1 MKVIRAG
8 TLGFCMGVR
17 RAVELAAG
25 AVREAEGRAVYTLG
39 PLIHNPR
46 VLEDLRRQG
55 VEILEA
61 GALPR
66 LPEKAVVI
74 IRAHGAPPQREE
86 ELKTLGVRV
95 IDATCPKVK
104 AGQLK
109 ARALAERGFCIFLA
123 GEEHHAELIGIRGY
137 VESVKGICRIVG
149 TSAEAEE
156 AAGSLLRLAH
166 ETAKNPQV
174 PASGEPGEFG
184 TVLIGQTTI
193 TPEEFEA
200 IGAGIKKIYP
210 RLLIVNTIC
219 GAVRERQD
227 SLRKLCAGAGG
238 VIIAGGRRSANTRR
252 LLDIALSLGKP
263 AWLVET
269 AGDIPAE
276 VRACGTVGLCAGAS
290 TPDEVIDEIAL
301 ALENL

>member
-25 AVREAEGRAVYTLG
+25 AIRDAAGRPVYTLG

-55 VEILEA
+55 VEILET
-61 GALPR
+61 GTLPPA
-66 LPEKAVVI
+66 PEKAVVI
-74 IRAHGAPPQREE
+74 IRAHGAAPQREE
-86 ELKTLGVRV
+86 ELKSLGTRV

-104 AGQLK
+104 ASQLK
-109 ARALAERGFCIFLA
+109 ARALAEEGFRIFLA
-123 GEEHHAELIGIRGY
+123 GEERHAELTGIKGY
-137 VESVKGICRIVG
+137 AESVKGMCRIVG
-149 TSAEAEE
+149 NPAEAEE
-156 AAGSLLRLAH
+156 AAGECAGA
-166 ETAKNPQV
+166 EA
-174 PASGEPGEFG
+174 G

-200 IGAGIKKIYP
+200 IGEGIRKICP
-210 RLLIVNTIC
+210 RLLMINTIC

-227 SLRKLCAGAGG
+227 SLRELCARAGG
-238 VIIAGGRRSANTRR
+238 VVIAGGRQSANTRR

-263 AWLVET
+263 AWLAEG
-269 AGDIPAE
+269 AGDIPGE
-276 VRACGTVGLCAGAS
+276 VRSCGAVGLCAGAS
-290 TPDEVIDEIAL
+290 TPDGVIDEIAA

>member
-25 AVREAEGRAVYTLG
+25 AIREAAGRSVYTLG

-46 VLEDLRRQG
+46 VLEDLRQQG

-61 GALPR
+61 GAVPPA
-66 LPEKAVVI
+66 PEKAVVI
-74 IRAHGAPPQREE
+74 VRAHGAPPQREE
-86 ELKTLGVRV
+86 ELKSLGAWV

-104 AGQLK
+104 ASQIK

-123 GEEHHAELIGIRGY
+123 GEARHAELTGIKGY
-137 VESVKGICRIVG
+137 VESVKGMCRIVG
-149 TSAEAEE
+149 NPAEAEE
-156 AAGSLLRLAH
+156 AARNLA
-166 ETAKNPQV
+166 ETKA
-174 PASGEPGEFG
+174 G

-200 IGAGIKKIYP
+200 IGEGIQKICP
-210 RLLIVNTIC
+210 HLLIVDTIC

-227 SLRKLCAGAGG
+227 SLRELCAGSGG
-238 VIIAGGRRSANTRR
+238 VIIAGGRQSANTRR
-252 LLDIALSLGKP
+252 LLDIAVNLGKP
-263 AWLVET
+263 AWLAET

-276 VRACGTVGLCAGAS
+276 VRSCGTVGLCAGAS
-290 TPDEVIDEIAL
+290 TPDEVIDEIAE
-301 ALENL
+301 ALENLQEV

>member
-25 AVREAEGRAVYTLG
+25 AIREAAGRPVYTLG

-61 GALPR
+61 GAVP
-66 LPEKAVVI
+66 PAPDKAVVI
-74 IRAHGAPPQREE
+74 IRAHGASPHREE
-86 ELKTLGVRV
+86 ELKAQGAWV

-104 AGQLK
+104 ASQLK
-109 ARALAERGFCIFLA
+109 ARALAKRGFRIFLG
-123 GEEHHAELIGIRGY
+123 GEEHHAELAGIKEY
-137 VESVKGICRIVG
+137 VESVRGMCRIVG
-149 TSAEAEE
+149 NPVEAEE
-156 AAGSLLRLAH
+156 AARNLADPK
-166 ETAKNPQV
+166 A
-174 PASGEPGEFG
+174 G

-200 IGAGIKKIYP
+200 IGEGIQRICP
-210 RLLIVNTIC
+210 HLLMINTIC

-227 SLRKLCAGAGG
+227 SLRELCAEAGG
-238 VIIAGGRRSANTRR
+238 VIIAGGRQSANTRR
-252 LLDIALSLGKP
+252 LLDIAVNLGKP

-269 AGDIPAE
+269 AGDIPGE
-276 VRACGTVGLCAGAS
+276 VRSCGTVGLCAGAS
-290 TPDEVIDEIAL
+290 TPDDVIDEIET